1 MYVGLGPGYRVE
13 GRDAPL
19 RRRMSSCLGAYYLY
33 DLAKTWI
40 LRVTG
45 LWSRPNVVITGAGGT
60 WYGSAHRRKGD
71 LMDVPNLSAEA
82 GGASF
87 VAPPGV
93 RVQFAHHRIRLP
105 GGHRVGVSVGG
116 RGVPL
121 VFFHGIG
128 LNRHV
133 YLRLVNRL
141 PQLGFLVAAIDAPGH
156 GDTHAPARGHD
167 TFEERVAI
175 TEQVLDS
182 LGILRAVLVGHS
194 MGGRTAAELA
204 ARRPE
209 RALAV
214 ILIDPAL
221 GEAFDASLSRI
232 SSPTKMGLGL
242 AAGAVDLFRDR
253 VGLRGNDHLWH
264 TRTFVGILARTAIRP
279 GPFLAAAR
287 AIAAS
292 ERCNRAMGIL
302 AEHST
307 PVVIVHGEKDM
318 LVSLESAV
326 SAARLCGGTLVTLPD
341 AYHSWVLSTPWTFS
355 AIVRQLLSEHR
366 LGIELDHALAR
377 KVTRSTPDRSYAPDA
392 PVLSMAAP
400 VRVLGRAE
408 PTSTH
413 LYHQFKIW
421 DSSSLPKRVESR
433 QSLPPR

>member
-1 MYVGLGPGYRVE
+1 MNASKFPAGSADASSGVPQGTRVE
-13 GRDAPL
+13 
-19 RRRMSSCLGAYYLY
+19 
-33 DLAKTWI
+33 
-40 LRVTG
+40 
-45 LWSRPNVVITGAGGT
+45 
-60 WYGSAHRRKGD
+60 
-71 LMDVPNLSAEA
+71 
-82 GGASF
+82 
-87 VAPPGV
+87 
-93 RVQFAHHRIRLP
+93 FAHHRIRLDD
-105 GGHRVGVSVGG
+105 GHRVGVSVGG

-141 PQLGFLVAAIDAPGH
+141 PQLGFLVVALDAPGH
-156 GDTHAPARGHD
+156 GESHAPARGHD
-167 TFEERVAI
+167 TFEQRVAI

-182 LGILRAVLVGHS
+182 LGIRRAVLVGHS

-221 GEAFDASLSRI
+221 GEAFDASRSRI
-232 SSPTKMGLGL
+232 SSPTKMGLAL
-242 AAGAVDLFRDR
+242 SAGAVDLFRDR
-253 VGLRGNDHLWH
+253 VGLRGSDHLWH
-264 TRTFVGILARTAIRP
+264 TRTFVGILARTAVRP

-318 LVSLESAV
+318 LVTLESAV
-326 SAARLCGGTLVTLPD
+326 NAACLCGGTLVTLPG

-366 LGIELDHALAR
+366 LGIELDRA
-377 KVTRSTPDRSYAPDA
+377 VTREATCSTPGPSYASDA

-400 VRVLGRAE
+400 VRVLGPAE
-408 PTSTH
+408 PTSAR

-421 DSSSLPKRVESR
+421 DSDSLPERFQSR
-433 QSLPPR
+433 